1 VAARGGRRVAAR
13 GEPPLIATLPSPAV
27 FVPGISLAGV
37 RLGDTQAQ
45 VRRHVGSDYGVCRG
59 CTTTTWYFT
68 YRRFHDEGIA
78 VEFSHRRVSAAYTL
92 WKPPGFRGPD
102 GLRLGALV
110 TAVKAAVPGALPIA
124 CANYTTLRQGRSV
137 YLIVAGRLW
146 GFGLFR
152 KGRSPCR

>member
-1 VAARGGRRVAAR
+1 VAARDRRRVAAR
-13 GEPPLIATLPSPAV
+13 GEPELIAALPSPGV

-92 WKPPGFRGPD
+92 WKPPGFRGPS
-102 GLRLGALV
+102 GLRLGAPEGAV
-110 TAVKAAVPGALPIA
+110 TAAVPGLAPVA
-124 CANYTTLRQGRSV
+124 CAGYTTLLQGRSG
-137 YLIVAGRLW
+137 YLIVEGRLW